1 MSLTYK
7 ACKIIINKNKYK
19 TKEDMLEK
27 LNIFLLND
35 SISQEEYN
43 ELILLLEA

>member
-7 ACKIIINKNKYK
+7 ACKIMIEKNRYK
-19 TKEDMLEK
+19 AKDDMIEK

-35 SISQEEYN
+35 SISEEEYN
-43 ELILLLEA
+43 ELMELLN